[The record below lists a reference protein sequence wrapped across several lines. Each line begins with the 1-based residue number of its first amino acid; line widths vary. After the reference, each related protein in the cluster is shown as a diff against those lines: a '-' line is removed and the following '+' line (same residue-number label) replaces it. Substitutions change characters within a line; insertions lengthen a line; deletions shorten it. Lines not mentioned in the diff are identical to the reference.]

1 MGQKMGHFRIQVNPS
16 VLFTEKVQGP
26 PRSRSKTLP
35 LLPMDTDSDQGSRR
49 WRVAFRSP
57 SRTALRGTSPSG
69 PATAETRNR
78 DRSSSCKLRYRSL
91 VQLHASCRSVYFGSM
106 GSQRL
111 NITLDEAQ
119 AAKLSR
125 LAARVHV
132 NEGTLARSLLSTAID
147 DADPDPANVVA
158 VLDGIDGAWERAKLG
173 NRQAEAGK
181 TISLNDL

>member
-1 MGQKMGHFRIQVNPS
+1 MGQKDGTLSHLGKYLGPMFGDSWTIAPMGLQDH
-16 VLFTEKVQGP
+16 
-26 PRSRSKTLP
+26 
-35 LLPMDTDSDQGSRR
+35 RR
-49 WRVAFRSP
+49 
-57 SRTALRGTSPSG
+57 TGTG
-69 PATAETRNR
+69 CRAGN
-78 DRSSSCKLRYRSL
+78 SCRSL
-91 VQLHASCRSVYFGSM
+91 LRLHSSCRSVYHGHM

-158 VLDGIDGAWERAKLG
+158 VLDGIDGAWERAQLG

-181 TISLNDL
+181 TISLGDL